1 MTGRR
6 RRKKDYNILIPGK
19 ITEARGEQGNMII
32 TDYRIPLI
40 IVLGYTVL
48 YSIIQVPL
56 VIN

>member
-48 YSIIQVPL
+48 YRYHWL
-56 VIN
+56 